1 MSGRGQGLGE
11 RVAKE
16 VATYEP
22 VQRLNQATLSLSQD
36 TGVNGCVVRVT
47 VRYEGDRTLPKRRN
61 SIL

>member
-1 MSGRGQGLGE
+1 MGGCGQGLGE

-22 VQRLNQATLSLSQD
+22 VQRLNQATLSQD
-36 TGVNGCVVRVT
+36 TGVNGCVERVT